1 MRDVELWI
9 SSVPAPRKER
19 VLPVSD
25 PASATDR
32 FEQVVAK
39 RFTGNQKELRDDG
52 RPAYARLCLR
62 VGPLEVHAFGRLE
75 WRPPVKEAHRSLRNR
90 FQKRRG
96 FGDGKRTVNA
106 CTPRTQ
112 HGIWNIT

>member
-1 MRDVELWI
+1 MERRKSTWPRDVREKSLERPG
-9 SSVPAPRKER
+9 PAPRKER

-32 FEQVVAK
+32 FEQMVAK

-62 VGPLEVHAFGRLE
+62 VGLPKVHAFGRLE
-75 WRPPVKEAHRSLRNR
+75 WLPPEKGAHPGPSRNR
-90 FQKRRG
+90 SQKG
-96 FGDGKRTVNA
+96 LSGMTDVPSTS
-106 CTPRTQ
+106 TP
-112 HGIWNIT
+112 

>member
-1 MRDVELWI
+1 MKSCSRPE
-9 SSVPAPRKER
+9 PAPRKER
-19 VLPVSD
+19 VLPASD

-32 FEQVVAK
+32 FEQAVAK
-39 RFTGNQKELRDDG
+39 RFTRNQKEMRDDG

-62 VGPLEVHAFGRLE
+62 VGPLKVHAFGRGMAATGE
-75 WRPPVKEAHRSLRNR
+75 GSTPVRRNR
-90 FQKRRG
+90 FHKRQV

-106 CTPRTQ
+106 CTPKTQ

>member
-1 MRDVELWI
+1 VKRWMRNPELRI
-9 SSVPAPRKER
+9 SSAPAPRKER

-39 RFTGNQKELRDDG
+39 RFTRNQKEMRDDG

-62 VGPLEVHAFGRLE
+62 VGPPEVHAFGRLE
-75 WRPPVKEAHRSLRNR
+75 WRPPVMEAHRSLRNR
-90 FQKRRG
+90 FYENRG
-96 FGDGKRTVNA
+96 AINAPTTRAPLGD
-106 CTPRTQ
+106 
-112 HGIWNIT
+112 